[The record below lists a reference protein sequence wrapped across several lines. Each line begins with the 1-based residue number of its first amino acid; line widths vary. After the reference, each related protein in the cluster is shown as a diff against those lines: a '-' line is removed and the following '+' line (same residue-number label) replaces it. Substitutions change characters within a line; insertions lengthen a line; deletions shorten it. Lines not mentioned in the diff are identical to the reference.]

1 MQTYP
6 LTDLPT
12 ALLEAGFEDTGY
24 REIYEAARSA
34 RIPAKRGKNGRWTF
48 VADDL
53 PVIAERLNLLVPRSA
68 A

>member
-6 LTDLPT
+6 LTDLPS
-12 ALLEAGFEDTGY
+12 ALLEAGYEAPSY
-24 REIYEAARSA
+24 RFAYEAARSA

-53 PVIAERLNLLVPRSA
+53 PVIAERLALTA
-68 A
+68 AHAA

>member
-6 LTDLPT
+6 LTDLPA
-12 ALLEAGFEDTGY
+12 ALLEAGFETPGY

-53 PVIAERLNLLVPRSA
+53 PVIAERLNLLTSCA